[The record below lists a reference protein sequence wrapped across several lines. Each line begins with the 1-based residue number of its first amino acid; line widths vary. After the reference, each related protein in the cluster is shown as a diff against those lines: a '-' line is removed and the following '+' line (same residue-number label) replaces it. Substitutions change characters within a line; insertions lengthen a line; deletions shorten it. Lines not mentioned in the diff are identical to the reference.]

1 MSRSSK
7 AAVASSTSSAKQPSQ
22 NKSGVPPPEYL
33 GALPCEDLRD
43 AHIFYAVGDI
53 GDYNA
58 NAGLAEAMEAFARKT
73 RPPDFIWCMGDNF
86 YPHAATT
93 KEEAKNDF
101 HSWRA
106 RFIWG
111 ALQNC
116 VWKVC
121 LGNHD
126 VVQGDASFQL
136 NYTNDPENPRGLWQM
151 RGNDPNEKPSSVYEF
166 SFPVY
171 APGKMAPAAATTT
184 TTTTTTVK
192 TASEDEEKVTT
203 NNLVLVVVLRLL
215 LLRLFLQRKPSL
227 LAT

>member
-7 AAVASSTSSAKQPSQ
+7 AAVASSSSTKQQQQQPSQ

-33 GALPCEDLRD
+33 GVLPCEDLRD

-93 KEEAKNDF
+93 KDEAKNDF

-111 ALQNC
+111 ALENTP
-116 VWKVC
+116 WKIV

-126 VVQGDASFQL
+126 IQGDASFQL

-171 APGKMAPAAATTT
+171 APGKMAAATTT
-184 TTTTTTVK
+184 TTTTTVK
-192 TASEDEEKVTT
+192 NASEDEKKDTT
-203 NNLVLVVVLRLL
+203 NNNNNNNNNSPVDWQLESGV
-215 LLRLFLQRKPSL
+215 KI
-227 LAT
+227 